1 MIANRSQLS
10 MAFKNRTIFVHGPR
24 RGFSLVELLVA
35 IALITVLIALVFHAA
50 SSVRSG
56 ASKASEM
63 AAARALITAWNGYS
77 TDNRGSVLPGYASGF
92 RGRDAS
98 GEWLD
103 VSTADV
109 AVMRW
114 PLRLA
119 PYLGHDFAALFSGES
134 RDALDAIAAAPTSS
148 RLYTV
153 SVAPAFGMN
162 SVFVGGDEN
171 YGGGSQI
178 FTETFGNFYATK
190 LSTIRHPDELGVFFT
205 SQNISSV
212 TGRVQQGFFRVLPL
226 AWTTP
231 LWAPEYDPENP
242 ASAGFVSPRHQE
254 GAKDVAIVATVDGGV
269 ATNTIDELRDMRRW
283 CDLATSSDW
292 LMTPIGP

>member
-1 MIANRSQLS
+1 MPTNLHANLVRP
-10 MAFKNRTIFVHGPR
+10 AR

-35 IALITVLIALVFHAA
+35 IATISALIALVLHAA

-92 RGRDAS
+92 RGRDAA

-119 PYLGHDFAALFSGES
+119 PYLGHDFAALFSGET
-134 RDALDAIAAAPTSS
+134 RDSLDSIAAAPTAS

-171 YGGGSQI
+171 YGGSTEI
-178 FTETFGNFYATK
+178 FTDTFGDFYATK
-190 LSTIRHPDELGVFFT
+190 LSTIRNPDKLGVFLT

-212 TGRVQQGFFRVLPL
+212 TGKVNQGFFRVLPP

-231 LWAPEYDPENP
+231 LWAAEFDPDNP
-242 ASAGFVSPRHQE
+242 VTAGFVSPRHQE
-254 GAKDVAIVATVDGGV
+254 GAKDVAIIATVDGGV
-269 ATNTIDELRDMRRW
+269 ATSTIDELRDMRRW
-283 CDLATSSDW
+283 CDLADSPDW
-292 LMTPIGP
+292 LMTPVGP